1 MEPGGRVRWQ
11 ATQESFLTAEKH
23 VQTISLSS
31 PGQYLIRDQFAGHTV
46 AVGQADVPTQAD
58 SSAAESANPA
68 EKCFELSK

>member
-31 PGQYLIRDQFAGHTV
+31 PGQYLIRDQFTGHMV
-46 AVGQADVPTQAD
+46 ASDRQTSPRKPIQVPQ
-58 SSAAESANPA
+58 NPPIPLRNA
-68 EKCFELSK
+68 SN